1 MYSQFERAV
10 SRLCQHISCMN
21 IFQSCDVIACF
32 LHEILSN
39 FSMDS
44 NFIFVTFDRRRY
56 AYEVSFKFILS
67 FEKTESNLLR
77 LKSQKQ
83 YTYKIPYKP

>member
-10 SRLCQHISCMN
+10 SCLCQHISCMN

-32 LHEILSN
+32 LHGVLSN

-56 AYEVSFKFILS
+56 ASEVPFKFIFS
-67 FEKTESNLLR
+67 FEETESNLLR
-77 LKSQKQ
+77 LKSQKH